1 MYAPK
6 TVYLHRFINTIYD
19 NFVTVTKK
27 NTKYK
32 KTVIFAYMHFLLSI
46 VMTCYVSKDRT
57 E

>member
-6 TVYLHRFINTIYD
+6 TLYLHRFINTIYD
-19 NFVTVTKK
+19 NLVTVTKK
-27 NTKYK
+27 TTKHK

-46 VMTCYVSKDRT
+46 VMTFYVSKDRT